1 MKTFKEFTEKSEYAN
16 LTPEQIEQMIAENPN
31 EALSPVMSRIVFEL
45 QELVYKL
52 MKLMYKIVVFLL
64 KLGVSS
70 GKFLYKRYN
79 KQARDDRKFDK
90 QIRRTNKQIKKLK
103 MAKARHQSAVL
114 RLENMKKS
122 LDNLAKEDQIK
133 HKREIQGYKKSIKEI
148 EMEAALALKKL
159 QAIKLPKTGMF
170 G

>member
-16 LTPEQIEQMIAENPN
+16 LSPEQIEHVLAENPA
-31 EALSPVMSRIVFEL
+31 ALSPVMSRVVIEL
-45 QELVYKL
+45 QELVWKL
-52 MKLMYKIVVFLL
+52 MKLMYNIVVFLL
-64 KLGVSS
+64 KLGVGS

-90 QIRRTNKQIKKLK
+90 QMRRTNKQIKKLK
-103 MAKARHQSAVL
+103 LAKARHQSAVL

-122 LDNLAKEDQIK
+122 LDDLSKEDQIK
-133 HKREIQGYKKSIKEI
+133 HKREILGYKKSIKEI

>member
-1 MKTFKEFTEKSEYAN
+1 
-16 LTPEQIEQMIAENPN
+16 
-31 EALSPVMSRIVFEL
+31 
-45 QELVYKL
+45 
-52 MKLMYKIVVFLL
+52 
-64 KLGVSS
+64 
-70 GKFLYKRYN
+70 
-79 KQARDDRKFDK
+79 
-90 QIRRTNKQIKKLK
+90 

-122 LDNLAKEDQIK
+122 LENLAKEDQIK

-159 QAIKLPKTGMF
+159 QAIKLPKTSMF